1 MNSIYLPLDSTLM
14 HASLR
19 PFFGFLLALPLIASA
34 ATQAP
39 SQHVPPV
46 GAPAAPT
53 LQQLPELPG
62 VISWNTLAKVKQVKA
77 KDRILP
83 EFPKEITALNDKEVK
98 LQGFMMPLEPGEKQ
112 KHFLISVNPQT
123 CSFCLPAGPEGV
135 VEVKMKTPV
144 KYTFEPVVVTGK
156 MSILKDDPMG
166 LYYRL
171 TEAAPASAK

>member
-1 MNSIYLPLDSTLM
+1 M
-14 HASLR
+14 HKSLH
-19 PFFGFLLALPLIASA
+19 PFLGFLLALPLIAIA

-39 SQHVPPV
+39 PQHVPPPN
-46 GAPAAPT
+46 APVAPT

-62 VISWNTLAKVKQVKA
+62 VVSWNMLAKVKQVKV

-83 EFPKEITALNDKEVK
+83 EFTKEITALNDKEVK

-135 VEVKMKTPV
+135 VEVKTKTPV
-144 KYTFEPVVVTGK
+144 KYTFEPVVISGK

-166 LYYRL
+166 MYYRL
-171 TEAAPASAK
+171 TEAAPVSAK